1 MNTTPAIALQGR
13 VERSLAEYV
22 DVSTA
27 DDGSLSFNYAG
38 ALCSITV
45 VHLAD
50 GLDVVSMT
58 CVLVWDRPASTAL
71 HKKVADRNAAVQFG
85 SISAFGHG
93 RLLDVVLRYAFPA
106 AGLSDEA
113 LTTMLLLVLG
123 GADTA
128 RTGLI
133 P

>member
-1 MNTTPAIALQGR
+1 MSASTAAVLQQR
-13 VERSLAEYV
+13 VAELLDSYV
-22 DVSTA
+22 DVTTA

-38 ALCSITV
+38 ALCSATA

-50 GLDVVSMT
+50 GLDVISVT
-58 CVLVWDRPASTAL
+58 CVLAWDRPASATL
-71 HKKVADRNAAVQFG
+71 HKKVAERNAAVQFG
-85 SISAFGHG
+85 SLSAFGHG
-93 RLLDVVLRYAFPA
+93 RFLDVVLRYAFPA
-106 AGLSDEA
+106 AGLADDA